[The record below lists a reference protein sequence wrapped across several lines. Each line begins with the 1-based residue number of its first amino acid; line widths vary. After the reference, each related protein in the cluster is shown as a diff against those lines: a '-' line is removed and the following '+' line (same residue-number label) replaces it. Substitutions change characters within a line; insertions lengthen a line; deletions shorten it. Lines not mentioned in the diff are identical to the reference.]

1 MTDVNSMKGKRAIVT
16 GGGTGLGAAT
26 AIGLAKRGVHVCIN
40 YNSSADAANDVVAE
54 CQKLGVEAFAVKANV
69 AEDADCLALA
79 EAAAKKLGGIDVLV
93 NNAGIT
99 KFANHADL
107 DALDAE
113 DFMRLYKVNVVGT
126 YQMTR
131 AARPHLDKSGHTSKG
146 GASVVI
152 VSSIAGV
159 TGIGSS
165 IAYASTKGALNTMT
179 LSLARA
185 LAPSIRVNAV
195 CPGYIAS
202 GWFTKYQ
209 GDAVEAQTAEN
220 VAKSVPLKV
229 ASQPEDIAETILF
242 FAGPESRHVT
252 GEFIIVDAGM
262 HLGYAPLRAR

>member
-1 MTDVNSMKGKRAIVT
+1 MTDTNSMKGKRAIVT

-26 AIGLAKRGVHVCIN
+26 AIGLARRGVSVCIN
-40 YNSSADAANDVVAE
+40 YNSSADAAEQVVAE
-54 CQKLGVEAFAVKANV
+54 CRKLGVDAIAVKANV
-69 AEDADCLALA
+69 AEDADCRSLVD
-79 EAAAKKLGGIDVLV
+79 AAVKKFGGLEILI

-99 KFANHADL
+99 KFAKHADL
-107 DALDAE
+107 DLLDSE

-131 AARPHLDKSGHTSKG
+131 AVRPHLDKSGPKAKG
-146 GASVVI
+146 GGSVVI

-165 IAYASTKGALNTMT
+165 IAYAATKGALNTMT

-195 CPGYIAS
+195 CPGYIGS

-209 GDAVEAQTAEN
+209 GSDVESDTAEN
-220 VAKSVPLKV
+220 VAKSTPLKV
-229 ASQPEDIAETILF
+229 ASMPEDVAETILF

>member
-1 MTDVNSMKGKRAIVT
+1 MADMQGKRAIVT

-26 AIGLAKRGVHVCIN
+26 ALGLARRGVNVCVN
-40 YNSSADAANDVVAE
+40 YASSADAAEQVAAD
-54 CQKLGVEAFAVKANV
+54 CRALGVDSFAVKANV
-69 AEDADCLALA
+69 GEDAECRALVD
-79 EAAAKKLGGIDVLV
+79 AALKKFGGLDVLI

-99 KFANHADL
+99 KFAKHSDL

-113 DFMRLYKVNVVGT
+113 DFLRLYRVNVVSVF
-126 YQMTR
+126 QMTR
-131 AARPHLDKSGHTSKG
+131 AAQPHLAAGGKG
-146 GASVVI
+146 TVVN

-195 CPGYIAS
+195 CPGYIGS

-209 GDAVEAQTAEN
+209 GKEVEGDTAES
-220 VAKSVPLKV
+220 VAKSTPLKV
-229 ASQPEDIAETILF
+229 ASMPEDVAETILF

-252 GEFIIVDAGM
+252 GEFLMVDAGM
-262 HLGYAPLRAR
+262 HLGFAPLKAR

>member
-1 MTDVNSMKGKRAIVT
+1 MSDVNSMKGKRAIVT

-26 AIGLAKRGVHVCIN
+26 AIGLARRGANVCIN
-40 YNSSADAANDVVAE
+40 YNSSADAANEVVAE

-69 AEDADCLALA
+69 AEDADCRALA
-79 EAAAKKLGGIDVLV
+79 EAAAKKFGGIDVLV

-99 KFANHADL
+99 KFASHADL

-131 AARPHLDKSGHTSKG
+131 AARSHLDKSDK
-146 GASVVI
+146 ASVVI

-159 TGIGSS
+159 TGVGSS

-185 LAPSIRVNAV
+185 LAPKIRVNAV

-209 GDAVEAQTAEN
+209 GSQIEDATAQRVIEST
-220 VAKSVPLKV
+220 PLRV

-262 HLGYAPLRAR
+262 HLGMAPLRAR

>member
-1 MTDVNSMKGKRAIVT
+1 MSDLKGKQAIVT

-26 AIGLAKRGVHVCIN
+26 ALGLARRGANICVN
-40 YNSSADAANDVVAE
+40 YSSSADAAEKVAAD
-54 CQKLGVEAFAVKANV
+54 CRALGVDAFTKQANV
-69 AEDADCLALA
+69 GEDADCRALV
-79 EAAAKKLGGIDVLV
+79 EAAVAKFGGVDILI

-99 KFANHADL
+99 KFAKHSDL
-107 DALDAE
+107 DALDAD
-113 DFMRLYKVNVVGT
+113 DFLKLYRVNVVSV

-131 AARPHLDKSGHTSKG
+131 AAQPHLAKSGKG
-146 GASVVI
+146 SVVN

-165 IAYASTKGALNTMT
+165 IAYAATKGALNTMT

-185 LAPSIRVNAV
+185 LAPNIRVNAV
-195 CPGYIAS
+195 CPGYIGS

-209 GDAVEAQTAEN
+209 GSAAEDQTAEN
-220 VAKSVPLKV
+220 VAKTTPLKV

-242 FAGPESRHVT
+242 FAGAESRHVT

>member
-1 MTDVNSMKGKRAIVT
+1 MTDLNSMKGKRAIVT

-40 YNSSADAANDVVAE
+40 YNSSADAANEVVAE

-69 AEDADCLALA
+69 AEDADCHVLA
-79 EAAAKKLGGIDVLV
+79 EAAAKKFGGIDVLV

-131 AARPHLDKSGHTSKG
+131 AARPHLDTAGHTSKG

>member
-1 MTDVNSMKGKRAIVT
+1 MSDVNSMKGKRAIVT

-26 AIGLAKRGVHVCIN
+26 AIGLARRGVNICIN
-40 YNSSADAANDVVAE
+40 YNSSADAANEVVAE
-54 CQKLGVEAFAVKANV
+54 CRKLGVEAFAVKANV
-69 AEDADCLALA
+69 AEDADCRSLA
-79 EAAAKKLGGIDVLV
+79 ETAASKFGGIDVLV

-99 KFANHADL
+99 KFASHADL

-131 AARPHLDKSGHTSKG
+131 AARPHLDKAGQ
-146 GASVVI
+146 ASVVI

-165 IAYASTKGALNTMT
+165 IAYAATKGALNTMT

-185 LAPSIRVNAV
+185 LAPTIRVNAV

-220 VAKSVPLKV
+220 VAKSVPLRV
-229 ASQPEDIAETILF
+229 ASQPADIAETILF

-262 HLGYAPLRAR
+262 HLGYAPLKAR

>member
-1 MTDVNSMKGKRAIVT
+1 MAELTGYRALVT

-26 AIGLAKRGVHVCIN
+26 ARLLASRGADVCVN
-40 YNSSADAANDVVAE
+40 YSSSAEAAEGVAE
-54 CQKLGVEAFAVKANV
+54 ECRKMGVRALAAKANV
-69 AEDADCLALA
+69 AEDADCRALTD
-79 EAAAKKLGGIDVLV
+79 AAVKAFGGLDILI

-99 KFANHADL
+99 KFAKHTDL

-113 DFMRLYKVNVVGT
+113 DFLRLYRVNVVAC
-126 YQMTR
+126 YQMAR
-131 AARPHLDKSGHTSKG
+131 AAQAHLAATKRGSI
-146 GASVVI
+146 VN

-165 IAYASTKGALNTMT
+165 IAYAATKGALNTMT

-185 LAPSIRVNAV
+185 LAPAIRVNAV
-195 CPGYIAS
+195 CPGYIGS

-209 GDAVEAQTAEN
+209 GTSVEEQTAAN
-220 VAKSVPLKV
+220 VIKSTPLQA
-229 ASQPEDIAETILF
+229 ASQPEDIAGSILF
-242 FAGPESRHVT
+242 FAGPQSAHVT